1 MWAQR
6 RLRESHRLS
15 LQPTQLFSTALPQSH
30 ITTREALYAQLQ
42 LPLQPTQLLSTALPQ
57 SHITTQEAL
66 YAQLPLHRT
75 QVPNIALQQKPIT
88 ILIHLCALLSQPH
101 IQQLNIVL
109 QQGHITTRELSHALP
124 QHLQPQP
131 LLTALL
137 STVQAPDRSIILDR
151 STVRQP
157 LSTHQASMPLL
168 IQSRAVFHQQP
179 TLLIQFLA
187 PFQPP

>member
-15 LQPTQLFSTALPQSH
+15 LQPTQLLSTALPQSR
-30 ITTREALYAQLQ
+30 IITREALYALLQ

-57 SHITTQEAL
+57 SRITTREAL

-75 QVPNIALQQKPIT
+75 QVPNIALQQKLIT
-88 ILIHLCALLSQPH
+88 ILIHLCALLFQPH
-101 IQQLNIVL
+101 IQPLNIVL
-109 QQGHITTRELSHALP
+109 QQGHITTREPSHAL
-124 QHLQPQP
+124 HLQRH
-131 LLTALL
+131 LTATL
-137 STVQAPDRSIILDR
+137 STAQAPSRTTILIR
-151 STVRQP
+151 FTVHRR
-157 LSTHQASMPLL
+157 LSTHQVSMPLL